1 MNNKNKS
8 LADKI
13 PKRVLVTD
21 LICSGYAVLVYL
33 INYSINKQSVPECCG
48 SLSEH

>member
-1 MNNKNKS
+1 MNQERS
-8 LADKI
+8 SEREGDG
-13 PKRVLVTD
+13 LVTD
-21 LICSGYAVLVYL
+21 LICSGYAVLVYF

>member
-1 MNNKNKS
+1 MKES
-8 LADKI
+8 
-13 PKRVLVTD
+13 LVTD
-21 LICSGYAVLVYL
+21 LICSGYAVLVYF